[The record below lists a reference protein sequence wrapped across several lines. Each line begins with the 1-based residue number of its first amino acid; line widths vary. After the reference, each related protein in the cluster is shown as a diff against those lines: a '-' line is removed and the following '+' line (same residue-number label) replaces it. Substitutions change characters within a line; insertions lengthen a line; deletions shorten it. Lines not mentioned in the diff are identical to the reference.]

1 MGVGTTRRTGLIMS
15 GHNKWS
21 TIKHKKAAAD
31 AKRGKVFTKV
41 IKELTVAAR
50 AGGSDPDANPRLRSA
65 MLTAKAA
72 NMPKDTMIRAIKKGA
87 GELGGADYME
97 VSYEGYGPG
106 GIAVLVET
114 LTDNKNRTVGD
125 VRHTFTKYNGN
136 LGQDGSVAWMFDR
149 KGQVVVAEDGVNLD
163 EDQLFEVAVEAG
175 ADDLDN
181 EDGVFFVTCEPTVL
195 YEVRDAIETAGFPIR
210 EASLAYIP
218 QNTVEVE
225 TKHARTLIKLLDLLE
240 ENDDVQNVYHNA
252 ELTDDVLA
260 ELE

>member
-1 MGVGTTRRTGLIMS
+1 MS

-31 AKRGKVFTKV
+31 AKRGKMFTKI

-50 AGGSDPDANPRLRSA
+50 MGGSDSDANPRLRSA
-65 MLTAKAA
+65 MLSAKAA

-125 VRHTFTKYNGN
+125 VRHSFSKYNGN
-136 LGQDGSVAWMFDR
+136 LGQDGSVAWMFER
-149 KGQVVVAEDGVNLD
+149 QGSIVVGDDEITVD
-163 EDQLFEVAVEAG
+163 EDSLFEVAAEAG
-175 ADDLDN
+175 ADDLSS
-181 EDGVFFVTCEPTVL
+181 EDDLFFVTCEPASL
-195 YEVRDAIETAGFPIR
+195 YEVRDAIDKAGFPIR
-210 EASLAYIP
+210 EAALVYNP
-218 QNTVEVE
+218 KNTIAVDP
-225 TKHARTLIKLLDLLE
+225 KNAQTLLKLLNMLE
-240 ENDDVQNVYHNA
+240 DNDDVQNVYHNA
-252 ELTDDVLA
+252 EFDEATLA
-260 ELE
+260 EME